1 MRTLVPTDVDTQAEK
16 RPIKQ
21 RQLWETRS
29 NSTSPWRR
37 AEVVNVS
44 DEGVELQYLDM
55 PVECDLPKTIRAKQR
70 YMREETKLFR
80 LVSDAPG

>member
-1 MRTLVPTDVDTQAEK
+1 MRTLMLTDADTQLEK

-29 NSTSPWRR
+29 NPTSPWRC

-44 DEGVELQYLDM
+44 DEGVELRYLDM
-55 PVECDLPKTIRAKQR
+55 PVECDSPKTIKAKQS
-70 YMREETKLFR
+70 YMRKETKLFR
-80 LVSDAPG
+80 LVSDAP